1 MNQSPKDTR
10 CKGSGLKLISL
21 LGNSANQIQE
31 NQESLL
37 ASNSSDGKCLGALK
51 IDLAAGLSDIRL
63 KVEKEHKDF
72 LDLVAQGKIFKMQLS
87 QEFAYNMMRGK
98 GVGTRPV
105 FPPPRDATG
114 DFEDYRPTADAED
127 NLQSGYKYYK
137 IRPDSDFN
145 NAATPEDL
153 AQGIG
158 RLAIEELPRCEIVLD
173 LKGDEGETTNHY
185 KGKEVWGNFGYIEVN
200 GVWVDPDSE
209 KDLAHAFKGYPVLS
223 PEKLQDARAKDAR
236 IMSPAEADKFYEFF
250 NDYVSDDEGDPRDNR
265 MSPEEF
271 AKMVRGTASEGKG
284 DTWAR
289 AIVAPQEKYTD
300 RPRVP
305 RKSRTQRGNDML
317 PPQIDRDTGSYYSGF
332 GGDNSDTASL
342 LISAA
347 GVDILQRPEHFNRM
361 DPQTDMKILAEA
373 YGSPNAFKDDGG
385 WSDTTTL
392 PVFNTKAAAKAI
404 TWDIPGLTDEQ
415 RERGLADMTLRGE
428 AHFQHSQVMARNRD
442 ELKAEKMIA
451 FSGLAG
457 CMREHY
463 FIKQWLHKNPSFAN
477 EETRRLVDSI
487 SLETPFRRIERT
499 MISNDEPAPNTTAD
513 SYLGL
518 NREDRTYMR
527 LINDIYQDT
536 HNLTLHLQ
544 NQVMVWG
551 ATKAEIE
558 VKIGEYYFLRERIM
572 AASGM
577 NNEFIDSLIPVSAPR
592 TPRVNF

>member
-1 MNQSPKDTR
+1 MNQSPKDAR
-10 CKGSGLKLISL
+10 CKGSDSKSGLLDKSVT
-21 LGNSANQIQE
+21 QIHE
-31 NQESLL
+31 NQERLL
-37 ASNSSDGKCLGALK
+37 ASNNSDGRCLGALK
-51 IDLAAGLSDIRL
+51 IDLAAGLSDIRI
-63 KVEKEHKDF
+63 KVEEEHKDF
-72 LDLVAQGKIFKMQLS
+72 LELVAQGKTFKMQPS

-105 FPPPRDATG
+105 FPPPRDAPR
-114 DFEDYRPTADAED
+114 DFEDYRPTADVED

-137 IRPDSDFN
+137 IRPDSDFKD
-145 NAATPEDL
+145 AAAPEDL
-153 AQGIG
+153 AQGIN
-158 RLAIEELPRCEIVLD
+158 RLAIKEPSRCEIVLD

-185 KGKEVWGNFGYIEVN
+185 KGKEVWGNFGYIKVN

-223 PEKLQDARAKDAR
+223 PEELQGARAKDAR
-236 IMSPAEADKFYEFF
+236 IMSPAEADKFYDFF
-250 NDYVSDDEGDPRDNR
+250 NEYVSDDEGDPRDNH

-289 AIVAPQEKYTD
+289 AIVAPQEKFTD

-305 RKSRTQRGNDML
+305 RKPKTEHGNDML

-415 RERGLADMTLRGE
+415 RERGLADMTLRGK

-442 ELKAEKMIA
+442 ELKSEKMIA

-463 FIKQWLHKNPSFAN
+463 FIKRFLDNNPSFAN

-487 SLETPFRRIERT
+487 CLETPFRRIERT
-499 MISNDEPAPNTTAD
+499 MISNDDPAPKTTAD
-513 SYLGL
+513 PYIGL
-518 NREDRTYMR
+518 SREDRTYMR

-558 VKIGEYYFLRERIM
+558 IKIGEYYFLRERIM
-572 AASGM
+572 TASGM
-577 NNEFIDSLIPVSAPR
+577 NNEFIESLIPVSAPR

>member
-87 QEFAYNMMRGK
+87 QEFAYNMMR
-98 GVGTRPV
+98 
-105 FPPPRDATG
+105 

-347 GVDILQRPEHFNRM
+347 G
-361 DPQTDMKILAEA
+361 
-373 YGSPNAFKDDGG
+373 YPNAFKDDGG

-499 MISNDEPAPNTTAD
+499 MISNDEPAPIRPLIHISD
-513 SYLGL
+513 SIAK
-518 NREDRTYMR
+518 TVP
-527 LINDIYQDT
+527 IC
-536 HNLTLHLQ
+536 